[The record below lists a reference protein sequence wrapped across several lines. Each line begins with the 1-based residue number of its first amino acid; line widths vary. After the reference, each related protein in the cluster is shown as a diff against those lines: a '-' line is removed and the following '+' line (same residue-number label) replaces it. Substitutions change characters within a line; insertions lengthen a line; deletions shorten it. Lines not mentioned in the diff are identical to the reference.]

1 MIGVGRVT
9 QCQRCG
15 AALPAQ
21 GRRDRR
27 YCTASCRTLAYR
39 DRNAARVRQ
48 RPAQSEPVRREPS
61 DVRSTTPSSV
71 LQRLTSE
78 RDVARSELTKVRG
91 QMSDLQRELE
101 HSRLQLDRQQ
111 AHTEQLALQLQALQR
126 VSNLRQGAAPPS
138 RVGQATTPQ
147 LPSAIPA
154 TRATNHPPADHG
166 APERRIPYRP
176 CAELVELAIH
186 RVYHRLIEQGRQ
198 DLAQHLVLLVKQ
210 DQVLLYPLL
219 SAFTTMLL
227 NKEQAGTTDVL
238 HINHTLTLA
247 AQQQVHARPEA
258 RADMAAWL
266 RANEW
271 LLRRLAKAIGK
282 VLTEA

>member
-1 MIGVGRVT
+1 MIGVSRVT

-15 AALPAQ
+15 AALPTQ

-48 RPAQSEPVRREPS
+48 RPAQSEPARRETS
-61 DVRSTTPSSV
+61 DVRSRPPSSV

-78 RDVARSELTKVRG
+78 RDTARSELTKVRG
-91 QMSDLQRELE
+91 QMNDLQRELE
-101 HSRLQLDRQQ
+101 HSRLQLSRQQ

-126 VSNLRQGAAPPS
+126 VSNLRQ
-138 RVGQATTPQ
+138 VGQATTPQ

-154 TRATNHPPADHG
+154 TRATHHPPADHR
-166 APERRIPYRP
+166 APETRSPYHP
-176 CAELVELAIH
+176 CAELIELAIH

-219 SAFTTMLL
+219 SAFTTLL
-227 NKEQAGTTDVL
+227 LDQEQGGTTDVL

-258 RADMAAWL
+258 RADMTAWL
-266 RANEW
+266 RTNEW